1 MIRRLLCFLVAA
13 ITMISVFSL
22 TAAAKS
28 VSNSDWDV
36 EINFPDEYIVLTTA
50 TLSKNTEFI
59 ESIGHS
65 KESLRK
71 AMNSGNIIFYAAN
84 EKNTKQFHVK
94 CWTTDFS
101 ERIGNLHSLS
111 GESREATLDS
121 IKKILVSDGHEILF
135 SNSFT
140 HGESLFLKLAV
151 SVKGDNPFCY
161 IQYITVLAGNFY
173 SLVYYNAHSYLTV
186 AEQKEADSILSALKI
201 RAKGEGS
208 GISVQ
213 EIVYF
218 TLVGLVL
225 VGALFII
232 FVILRSFLVDYK
244 ISKTE
249 PEIIPDRIK
258 IKRNKFGGRKK

>member
-13 ITMISVFSL
+13 ITMIRVFSL
-22 TAAAKS
+22 TASAKS
-28 VSNSDWDV
+28 VSNSEWDV
-36 EINFPDEYIVLTTA
+36 EIDLPDEYIVLTTQ

-65 KESLRK
+65 KESLKK

-94 CWTTDFS
+94 CWKTDFS

-121 IKKILVSDGHEILF
+121 IKKILF

-140 HGESLFLKLAV
+140 YGESLFLKLAV

-186 AEQKEADSILSALKI
+186 AEQKEADSVLSALKI
-201 RAKGEGS
+201 NAKDEGS

-218 TLVGLVL
+218 ALVGLVL
-225 VGALFII
+225 IGAVFII
-232 FVILRSFLVDYK
+232 FVILRSFLIDYK

-249 PEIIPDRIK
+249 LDIIPDRIK
-258 IKRNKFGGRKK
+258 IKRNRFGGRKK

>member
-1 MIRRLLCFLVAA
+1 MIKRLLSFFVAA
-13 ITMISVFSL
+13 LTLISVFSL
-22 TAAAKS
+22 TAAAKE

-36 EINFPDEYIVLTTA
+36 EIDFPDEYIVLTTG

-71 AMNSGNIIFYAAN
+71 AMNSGNIVFYAAN
-84 EKNTKQFHVK
+84 QANTKQFHVK
-94 CWTTDFS
+94 CWSTDFS
-101 ERIGNLHSLS
+101 KRIGNLHSLS
-111 GESREATLDS
+111 GESKEATLDS
-121 IKKILVSDGHEILF
+121 IKNILVSDGHEILF

-151 SVKGDNPFCY
+151 AVKGDSPFCY
-161 IQYITVLAGNFY
+161 IQYITVLSGNFY

-186 AEQKEADSILSALKI
+186 AEQKEADSILSAMKI
-201 RAKGEGS
+201 KVKDDTG
-208 GISVQ
+208 GITAQ
-213 EIVYF
+213 EIIYF
-218 TLVGLVL
+218 TLVGLVILGSLLL
-225 VGALFII
+225 VFI
-232 FVILRSFLVDYK
+232 ILRSFFIDYK
-244 ISKTE
+244 ISRNE